1 MHFPRNSFLA
11 FLKKIIISGDCLLVP
26 GDGGGHGG
34 DELQLE
40 GEDKEGGREGR

>member
-1 MHFPRNSFLA
+1 MHLPRFASLA
-11 FLKKIIISGDCLLVP
+11 FKKNLIAGDCLLVP

-34 DELQLE
+34 AELQLE